1 MRVTLLLVFIL
12 CCAQSPRSSEWDIS
26 PVRTPA
32 QEKSTFKIEP
42 GFTIELVA
50 SEPMVQEPVAMSFDG
65 DGRLWVV
72 EMRGFMPDIAGK
84 GEVEK
89 SGRISI
95 LEDEDG
101 DGVMDKSTIY
111 LDGLILPRALGL
123 IKGGALISEN
133 KALWLTQDTNGD
145 LKADTKVLLDSTYA
159 KNGAPEH
166 SDNGLLLNLDNWYYN
181 VKSRLRYRLLEGKW
195 QRDSTEFRGQWGM
208 SHDDQGRLF
217 YNYNWSQLHADLV
230 PANSITRNKNHS
242 ISSGID
248 HGLTTDRRIYPIRS
262 NPAINRGYIEGTL
275 DKKGRLM
282 EFTAACS
289 PLVLRSTLFPKP
301 YYGNALVCEPAG
313 NLIKRNVVTEKNG
326 ILRAY
331 DPNPQREF
339 LASTDERFRPTQ
351 MALGPD
357 GALYIA
363 DMYHGIIQHGSYMT
377 PYLKEQN
384 LKRKLDAPIHM
395 GRIWRVVPK
404 GKNVK
409 KIHPLHQASGTALI
423 SYLSHPDGFYRDMAQ
438 RLLIERQDKS
448 LIPELK
454 KAVKKNESTLGRLHT
469 LWTLE
474 GLQAA
479 DTEFLSSLILDEN
492 SLIKNNALRLLS
504 LKPNRPTALLDEKLL
519 AIAQRAKP
527 TEAYQ
532 LALSVQMASPNIQPK
547 LLGILLGQHI
557 HSGLLRDAVMSS
569 LWNREYE
576 FLSYLISLN
585 SWVAAT
591 ADKEIM
597 LEMITSA
604 VVKKGKESEIK
615 DVLALVDLKR
625 KGPMSWKEKV
635 LLTSLAIQAPNRK
648 DNKPIELAAMPE
660 IFKEKNKILDEN
672 KWAMLENM
680 FHWPQKNSIS
690 QKDSKSFLDEK
701 SLIQFAEGRQKYLAT
716 CSGCHG
722 VDGKGINRFAPP
734 LRASEWVL
742 GDATTLSLIVLH
754 GMEGPMVVAGK
765 KYDAPTILPVMPAH
779 STMGDADIASILTYI
794 RNEWGNQAEPV
805 ASRFVFSTRNASQG
819 RVYPW
824 KTSEIKKYVESL
836 KKPN

>member
-1 MRVTLLLVFIL
+1 M
-12 CCAQSPRSSEWDIS
+12 
-26 PVRTPA
+26 RTPA

-89 SGRISI
+89 SGRVSI
-95 LEDEDG
+95 LEDQDG

-181 VKSRLRYRLLEGKW
+181 VKSRLRYRLMEGKW

-275 DKKGRLM
+275 DKKGRLR

-289 PLVLRSTLFPKP
+289 PLVLRSTLFPTQ

-326 ILRAY
+326 ILKAY

-395 GRIWRVVPK
+395 GRIWRIVPK

-409 KIHPLHQASGTALI
+409 KVHPLQQASGPTLI
-423 SYLSHPDGFYRDMAQ
+423 SYLSHPDGFYRDIAQ
-438 RLLIERQDKS
+438 RLLIESQDKS

-454 KAVKKNESTLGRLHT
+454 KIVKKNSSTLGRLHA

-474 GLQAA
+474 GMQAA
-479 DTEFLSSLILDEN
+479 DAEFLISFISDEN
-492 SLIKNNALRLLS
+492 SLIKNNALRLLGQ
-504 LKPNRPTALLDEKLL
+504 KPNRPTAALDEKLIS
-519 AIAQRAKP
+519 IAQRAKP
-527 TEAYQ
+527 TEAVQ
-532 LALSVQMASPNIQPK
+532 LALSVHLASAKSQQKI
-547 LLGILLGQHI
+547 LGILLSQHI
-557 HSGLLRDAVMSS
+557 HSGLFRDAVMSS

-576 FLSYLISLN
+576 FLSYLISLD
-585 SWVAAT
+585 SWVTAT

-615 DVLALVDLKR
+615 DLLAQIDSKE
-625 KGPMSWKEKV
+625 PFTWKEKV

-648 DNKPIELAAMPE
+648 DLKPIQLASMPA

-672 KWAMLENM
+672 KWIVLENM
-680 FHWPQKNSIS
+680 FHWPQKTMVS

-734 LRASEWVL
+734 LRGSEWVL

-754 GMEGPMVVAGK
+754 GMEGPMIVAGK
-765 KYDAPTILPVMPAH
+765 KYDAPAILPVMPAH

-805 ASRFVFSTRNASQG
+805 LSRFVFSTRNVSQG

-824 KTSEIKKYVESL
+824 KINEIKKYVESL

>member
-1 MRVTLLLVFIL
+1 MRVTLLLIIIL
-12 CCAQSPRSSEWDIS
+12 CCAQSPRSTEWDIS
-26 PVRTPA
+26 PVRSPI
-32 QEKSTFKIEP
+32 QEKSTFIIEP

-72 EMRGFMPDIAGK
+72 EMRGFMPDIEGK
-84 GEVEK
+84 GEAEK

-95 LEDEDG
+95 LEDQDG

-111 LDGLILPRALGL
+111 LEGLILPRALGL

-181 VKSRLRYRLLEGKW
+181 VKSRLRYRLMEGKW

-289 PLVLRSTLFPKP
+289 PLVLRSTLFPTQ

-326 ILRAY
+326 ILQAY
-331 DPNPQREF
+331 DPHPQREF

-395 GRIWRVVPK
+395 GRIWRIVPK
-404 GKNVK
+404 GKKLK
-409 KIHPLHQASGTALI
+409 KVQALHQASDPALI
-423 SYLSHPDGFYRDMAQ
+423 SFLSHPDGFYRDMAQ
-438 RLLIERQDKS
+438 RLLIEKQDKS

-454 KAVKKNESTLGRLHT
+454 KIVKKNTSTLGRLHAM
-469 LWTLE
+469 WTLE
-474 GLQAA
+474 GMQAA
-479 DTEFLSSLILDEN
+479 DAAFLSSFISEEN
-492 SLIKNNALRLLS
+492 SLIKNNALRLLGQ
-504 LKPNRPTALLDEKLL
+504 KPNTPTAALDEKLL
-519 AIAQRAKP
+519 AVALRAKP

-532 LALSVQMASPNIQPK
+532 LALSVHLASPKSQQKI
-547 LLGILLGQHI
+547 LGILLSQHI

-576 FLSYLISLN
+576 FLSYLISLKN
-585 SWVAAT
+585 WVEPT

-604 VVKKGKESEIK
+604 VVKKGKDSEIK
-615 DVLALVDLKR
+615 DLLALIDSKE
-625 KGPMSWKEKV
+625 PFTWKEKV

-648 DNKPIELAAMPE
+648 DLKPIQLAAMPE
-660 IFKEKNKILDEN
+660 IFKEKNKVLDEN
-672 KWAMLENM
+672 KWIVLENM
-680 FHWPQKNSIS
+680 FHWPQKTMVS

-734 LRASEWVL
+734 LRGSEWVL

-765 KYDAPTILPVMPAH
+765 KYDAPAILPVMPAH
-779 STMGDADIASILTYI
+779 STMGDADIAAILTYI

-805 ASRFVFSTRNASQG
+805 ASRFVYSTRNVSQG

-824 KTSEIKKYVESL
+824 KISEIKKYVESL

>member
-1 MRVTLLLVFIL
+1 
-12 CCAQSPRSSEWDIS
+12 
-26 PVRTPA
+26 
-32 QEKSTFKIEP
+32 
-42 GFTIELVA
+42 
-50 SEPMVQEPVAMSFDG
+50 
-65 DGRLWVV
+65 
-72 EMRGFMPDIAGK
+72 
-84 GEVEK
+84 
-89 SGRISI
+89 
-95 LEDEDG
+95 
-101 DGVMDKSTIY
+101 
-111 LDGLILPRALGL
+111 
-123 IKGGALISEN
+123 
-133 KALWLTQDTNGD
+133 
-145 LKADTKVLLDSTYA
+145 
-159 KNGAPEH
+159 
-166 SDNGLLLNLDNWYYN
+166 
-181 VKSRLRYRLLEGKW
+181 
-195 QRDSTEFRGQWGM
+195 
-208 SHDDQGRLF
+208 
-217 YNYNWSQLHADLV
+217 
-230 PANSITRNKNHS
+230 
-242 ISSGID
+242 
-248 HGLTTDRRIYPIRS
+248 
-262 NPAINRGYIEGTL
+262 
-275 DKKGRLM
+275 
-282 EFTAACS
+282 
-289 PLVLRSTLFPKP
+289 
-301 YYGNALVCEPAG
+301 LVCEPAG

-326 ILRAY
+326 ILKAY

-395 GRIWRVVPK
+395 GRIWRIVPK
-404 GKNVK
+404 GKNIK
-409 KIHPLHQASGTALI
+409 KVHPLQQASGPALI

-438 RLLIERQDKS
+438 RLLIESQDKS

-454 KAVKKNESTLGRLHT
+454 KIVKKNASTLGRLHA

-474 GLQAA
+474 GMQAA
-479 DTEFLSSLILDEN
+479 DAEFLISFISDEN
-492 SLIKNNALRLLS
+492 SLIKNNALRLLGQ
-504 LKPNRPTALLDEKLL
+504 KPNRPTAALDEKLIS
-519 AIAQRAKP
+519 IAQRAKP
-527 TEAYQ
+527 TEAVQ
-532 LALSVQMASPNIQPK
+532 LALSVHLASAKSQQKI
-547 LLGILLGQHI
+547 LGILLSQHI
-557 HSGLLRDAVMSS
+557 HSGLFRDAVMSS

-576 FLSYLISLN
+576 FLSYLISLDN
-585 SWVAAT
+585 WVTAT

-615 DVLALVDLKR
+615 DLLAQIDSKE
-625 KGPMSWKEKV
+625 PFTWKEKV

-648 DNKPIELAAMPE
+648 DLKPIQLAAMPA

-680 FHWPQKNSIS
+680 FHWPQKTIVS

-734 LRASEWVL
+734 LRGSEWVL

-765 KYDAPTILPVMPAH
+765 KYDAPAILPVMPAH

-794 RNEWGNQAEPV
+794 RNEWENQAEPV
-805 ASRFVFSTRNASQG
+805 ASRFVFSTRNVSQG

-824 KTSEIKKYVESL
+824 KINEIKKYVESL

>member
-1 MRVTLLLVFIL
+1 MRILLLLICIL
-12 CCAQSPRSSEWDIS
+12 CCAQSPRSSDWDIS

-95 LEDEDG
+95 LEDQDG

-123 IKGGALISEN
+123 VKGGALISEN

-181 VKSRLRYRLLEGKW
+181 VKSRLRYRLMEGKW

-289 PLVLRSTLFPKP
+289 PLVLRSTLFPTQ

-326 ILRAY
+326 VLQAY
-331 DPNPQREF
+331 DPHPQREF

-384 LKRKLDAPIHM
+384 VKRKLDAPVHM
-395 GRIWRVVPK
+395 GRIWRIVPK

-409 KIHPLHQASGTALI
+409 KVQPLQQASGLALI
-423 SYLSHPDGFYRDMAQ
+423 SFLNHPDGFYRDMAQ

-448 LIPELK
+448 LVPELK
-454 KAVKKNESTLGRLHT
+454 KTVKKNTSHLGRLHA
-469 LWTLE
+469 LWTLD

-479 DTEFLSSLILDEN
+479 DTEFLTSLISDEN
-492 SLIKNNALRLLS
+492 SLIKNNVLRLLS
-504 LKPNRPTALLDEKLL
+504 LKSPLPTALLDEKLL
-519 AIAQRAKP
+519 ALALRAKP

-532 LALSVQMASPNIQPK
+532 LALSVQMASPKIQYK

-576 FLSYLISLN
+576 FLSYLISLKN
-585 SWVAAT
+585 WVEPT

-604 VVKKGKESEIK
+604 VVKKGKESEIN
-615 DVLALVDLKR
+615 DVLALVDLKV
-625 KGPMSWKEKV
+625 KGPMTWKEKV

-648 DNKPIELAAMPE
+648 DLKPIQLSVMPT

-672 KWAMLENM
+672 KWVMLENM
-680 FHWPQKNSIS
+680 FHWPQKNIIS
-690 QKDSKSFLDEK
+690 QKDSKTYLDEK

-722 VDGKGINRFAPP
+722 VDGKGISRFAPP
-734 LRASEWVL
+734 LKSSEWVL

-779 STMGDADIASILTYI
+779 STMGDADIASMLTYI

-805 ASRFVFSTRNASQG
+805 ASRFVYSTRNASQG

-824 KTSEIKKYVESL
+824 KTIEIKKYVESL

>member
-1 MRVTLLLVFIL
+1 MRVNLLLVFIL
-12 CCAQSPRSSEWDIS
+12 CCAQIPKSSEWDIS

-89 SGRISI
+89 SGRVSI
-95 LEDEDG
+95 LEDQDG

-123 IKGGALISEN
+123 IKDGALISEN

-181 VKSRLRYRLLEGKW
+181 VKSRLRYRLMEGKW

-289 PLVLRSTLFPKP
+289 PLVLRSTLFPKQ

-326 ILRAY
+326 ILKAY
-331 DPNPQREF
+331 DPQPQHEF

-395 GRIWRVVPK
+395 GRIWRIVPR

-409 KIHPLHQASGTALI
+409 KVHPLQQASGPTLI

-438 RLLIERQDKS
+438 RLLIEKQDKS

-454 KAVKKNESTLGRLHT
+454 KIVKKNTSTLGRLHA

-504 LKPNRPTALLDEKLL
+504 LKPNTPTAILDEKLL

-527 TEAYQ
+527 TEAVQ
-532 LALSVQMASPNIQPK
+532 LALSVQMASLNIQSK

-585 SWVAAT
+585 SWVEPT

-615 DVLALVDLKR
+615 DLLALIDSKG
-625 KGPMSWKEKV
+625 KGPFTWKEKV

-648 DNKPIELAAMPE
+648 DLKPIQLVAMPA

-672 KWAMLENM
+672 KWIVLENM
-680 FHWPQKNSIS
+680 FHWPQKTMVS
-690 QKDSKSFLDEK
+690 QKNSKSFLDEK

-722 VDGKGINRFAPP
+722 VDGKGITRFAPP

-765 KYDAPTILPVMPAH
+765 KYDAPAILPVMPAH

-805 ASRFVFSTRNASQG
+805 LSRFVFSTRNVSQG

-824 KTSEIKKYVESL
+824 KTNEIKKYVESL

>member
-1 MRVTLLLVFIL
+1 MRVFLLLAFVL
-12 CCAQSPRSSEWDIS
+12 CCAQVPRSNEWDIS

-89 SGRISI
+89 SGRVSI
-95 LEDEDG
+95 LEDQDG

-181 VKSRLRYRLLEGKW
+181 VKSRLRYRLMEGKW

-275 DKKGRLM
+275 DKKGRLR

-289 PLVLRSTLFPKP
+289 PLVLRSTLFPTQ

-326 ILRAY
+326 ILKAY

-395 GRIWRVVPK
+395 GRIWRIVPK

-409 KIHPLHQASGTALI
+409 KVHPLQQASGPTLI
-423 SYLSHPDGFYRDMAQ
+423 SYLSHPDGFYRDIAQ
-438 RLLIERQDKS
+438 RLLIEKQDKS

-454 KAVKKNESTLGRLHT
+454 KAVKKNASTLGRLHA

-492 SLIKNNALRLLS
+492 SLIKNNALRLLGQ
-504 LKPNRPTALLDEKLL
+504 KPNTPTAALDDKLVS
-519 AIAQRAKP
+519 IAQRAKP
-527 TEAYQ
+527 TEAVQ
-532 LALSVQMASPNIQPK
+532 LALSVHLASVKSQQKI
-547 LLGILLGQHI
+547 LGILLSQHI

-576 FLSYLISLN
+576 FLSYLISLD
-585 SWVAAT
+585 SWVTPT

-615 DVLALVDLKR
+615 DLLAQIDSKE
-625 KGPMSWKEKV
+625 PFTWKEKV

-648 DNKPIELAAMPE
+648 DLKPIQLAAMPA
-660 IFKEKNKILDEN
+660 IFKQKNKILDEN
-672 KWAMLENM
+672 KWIVLENM
-680 FHWPQKNSIS
+680 FHWPQKTMVS

-765 KYDAPTILPVMPAH
+765 KYDAPAILPVMPAH

-805 ASRFVFSTRNASQG
+805 LSRFVFSTRNVSQG

-824 KTSEIKKYVESL
+824 KINEIKKYVESL

>member
-12 CCAQSPRSSEWDIS
+12 CCAQIPRSNEWDIS

-95 LEDEDG
+95 LEDQDG

-181 VKSRLRYRLLEGKW
+181 VKSRLRYRLMEGKW

-275 DKKGRLM
+275 DKKGRLR

-289 PLVLRSTLFPKP
+289 PLVLRSTLFPTQ

-326 ILRAY
+326 ILQAY
-331 DPNPQREF
+331 VPNPQREF

-395 GRIWRVVPK
+395 GRIWRIVPK

-409 KIHPLHQASGTALI
+409 KVQALQQASGSKLI
-423 SYLSHPDGFYRDMAQ
+423 SFLSHPDGFYRDMAQ
-438 RLLIERQDKS
+438 RLLIEKQDKS

-454 KAVKKNESTLGRLHT
+454 KTVKKNTSTLGRLHA

-474 GLQAA
+474 GMQAA
-479 DTEFLSSLILDEN
+479 DAEFLISLFSDEN
-492 SLIKNNALRLLS
+492 SLIKNNALRLLGQ
-504 LKPNRPTALLDEKLL
+504 KPNTSTDLLDDKLIS
-519 AIAQRAKP
+519 IAQRAKH
-527 TEAYQ
+527 TEAVQ
-532 LALSVQMASPNIQPK
+532 LALSVHLASVKSQQKI
-547 LLGILLGQHI
+547 LGILLSQHI
-557 HSGLLRDAVMSS
+557 HSGLFRDAVMSS

-576 FLSYLISLN
+576 FLSYLISLKN
-585 SWVAAT
+585 WVEPT

-615 DVLALVDLKR
+615 DLLALIDS
-625 KGPMSWKEKV
+625 KGKGSFTWKEKV

-648 DNKPIELAAMPE
+648 DLKPIQLAAMPA

-672 KWAMLENM
+672 KWIVLENM
-680 FHWPQKNSIS
+680 FHWPQKTMVS

-734 LRASEWVL
+734 LGGSEWVL

-805 ASRFVFSTRNASQG
+805 LSRFVFSTRNVSQG

-824 KTSEIKKYVESL
+824 KINEIKKYVESL

>member
-1 MRVTLLLVFIL
+1 MRVTLLLIIIL
-12 CCAQSPRSSEWDIS
+12 CCAQSPRSTEWDIS

-72 EMRGFMPDIAGK
+72 EMRGFMPDIEGK
-84 GEVEK
+84 GEAEK

-95 LEDEDG
+95 LEDQDG

-111 LDGLILPRALGL
+111 LEGLILPRALGL

-181 VKSRLRYRLLEGKW
+181 VKSRLRYRLMEGKW

-326 ILRAY
+326 ILQAY
-331 DPNPQREF
+331 DPHPQREF

-377 PYLKEQN
+377 PYLKDQN
-384 LKRKLDAPIHM
+384 LKRKLEAPIHM
-395 GRIWRVVPK
+395 GRIWRIVPK
-404 GKNVK
+404 GKKLK
-409 KIHPLHQASGTALI
+409 KVQALHQASGPALI
-423 SYLSHPDGFYRDMAQ
+423 SFLSHPDGFYRDMAQ
-438 RLLIERQDKS
+438 RLLIEKQDKS

-454 KAVKKNESTLGRLHT
+454 KIVKKNTTTLGRLHAM
-469 LWTLE
+469 WTLE
-474 GLQAA
+474 GMQAA
-479 DTEFLSSLILDEN
+479 DAAFLISFISEEN
-492 SLIKNNALRLLS
+492 SLIKNNALRLLGQ
-504 LKPNRPTALLDEKLL
+504 KPNTPTAALDEKLIS
-519 AIAQRAKP
+519 IAQRAKP
-527 TEAYQ
+527 TEAVQ
-532 LALSVQMASPNIQPK
+532 LALSVHLASPKSQQKI
-547 LLGILLGQHI
+547 LGILLRLHI
-557 HSGLLRDAVMSS
+557 HSGLLRDVVMSS

-576 FLSYLISLN
+576 FLSYLISLD
-585 SWVAAT
+585 SWVEPT

-615 DVLALVDLKR
+615 DLLALIDSKE
-625 KGPMSWKEKV
+625 PFTWKEKV

-648 DNKPIELAAMPE
+648 DLKPIQLATMPE
-660 IFKEKNKILDEN
+660 IFKEKNKILDDN
-672 KWAMLENM
+672 KWIVLENM
-680 FHWPQKNSIS
+680 FHWPQKTMVS
-690 QKDSKSFLDEK
+690 QQDSKSFLDEK

-734 LRASEWVL
+734 LRGSEWVL

-765 KYDAPTILPVMPAH
+765 KYDAPAILPVMPAH
-779 STMGDADIASILTYI
+779 STMGDPDIAAILTYI

-805 ASRFVFSTRNASQG
+805 ASRFVYSTRNVSQG

-824 KTSEIKKYVESL
+824 KTIEIKKYVESL

>member
-1 MRVTLLLVFIL
+1 
-12 CCAQSPRSSEWDIS
+12 
-26 PVRTPA
+26 VRTPA

-84 GEVEK
+84 GEAEK

-95 LEDEDG
+95 LEDQDG
-101 DGVMDKSTIY
+101 DGLMDKSTIY

-181 VKSRLRYRLLEGKW
+181 VKSRLRYRLMEGKW

-242 ISSGID
+242 NSSGID

-289 PLVLRSTLFPKP
+289 PLVIRSTLFPKP
-301 YYGNALVCEPAG
+301 YIGNALVCEPAG

-326 ILRAY
+326 ILQAH
-331 DPNPQREF
+331 DPHPQHEF

-363 DMYHGIIQHGSYMT
+363 VMYHGIIQHGSYMT
-377 PYLKEQN
+377 PYLKDQN
-384 LKRKLDAPIHM
+384 IKRKLDAPIHL
-395 GRIWRVVPK
+395 GRIWRIVPK

-409 KIHPLHQASGTALI
+409 KVHPLQQASGPALI

-448 LIPELK
+448 LVPELK
-454 KAVKKNESTLGRLHT
+454 KIVQKNTYNLGRLHA

-474 GLQAA
+474 GMQAA
-479 DTEFLSSLILDEN
+479 DTEFLISLFSDES
-492 SLIKNNALRLLS
+492 SLIKNNALRLLGQ
-504 LKPNRPTALLDEKLL
+504 KPNTPTTLLDDKLL
-519 AIAQRAKP
+519 ALAMRAKP
-527 TEAYQ
+527 TEAVQ
-532 LALSVQMASPNIQPK
+532 LALSVHVASAKSQQKI
-547 LLGILLGQHI
+547 LGILLSQHM

-585 SWVAAT
+585 SWVEPT

-615 DVLALVDLKR
+615 DLLALVDLKG
-625 KGPMSWKEKV
+625 KGPMTWKEKV

-648 DNKPIELAAMPE
+648 DIKPIQLTVMPD

-672 KWAMLENM
+672 KWIVLESM
-680 FHWPQKNSIS
+680 FHWPQKTIVSP
-690 QKDSKSFLDEK
+690 KDSKSFLDEK

-754 GMEGPMVVAGK
+754 GMEGPMLVAGK
-765 KYDAPTILPVMPAH
+765 KYDAPAILPVMPAH

-824 KTSEIKKYVESL
+824 KTNEIKKYVESL

>member
-1 MRVTLLLVFIL
+1 MKILLLFIFIF
-12 CCAQSPRSSEWDIS
+12 CCAQGSRNHDLDIS
-26 PVRTPA
+26 PVRTPS
-32 QEKSTFKIEP
+32 QEKSTFQIEP

-72 EMRGFMPDIAGK
+72 EMRGFMPNLEGK
-84 GEVEK
+84 GELEK

-95 LEDEDG
+95 LEDKNG

-145 LKADTKVLLDSTYA
+145 LKADTKILLDSTYA

-181 VKSRLRYRLLEGKW
+181 VKSRLRYRIMDGKW

-208 SHDDQGRLF
+208 SRDDQGRLF

-242 ISSGID
+242 VSSGID

-275 DKKGRLM
+275 DKKSRLK
-282 EFTAACS
+282 EFSAACS
-289 PLVLRSTLFPKP
+289 PLVLRSTLFPTQ

-326 ILRAY
+326 ILQAY
-331 DPNPQREF
+331 DPHPQREF

-377 PYLKEQN
+377 PYLKDQN
-384 LKRKLDAPIHM
+384 IKRKLTSPIHM
-395 GRIWRVVPK
+395 GRIWRLVPK
-404 GKNVK
+404 GKKAFKVR
-409 KIHPLHQASGTALI
+409 PLQNASGEELI
-423 SYLSHPDGFYRDMAQ
+423 QFLSHLDGFYRDMAQ
-438 RLLIERQDKS
+438 RLIIERQDKS

-454 KAVKKNESTLGRLHT
+454 KLVRKNTSVLGRLHA

-474 GLQAA
+474 GMQAA
-479 DTEFLSSLILDEN
+479 DPEILIPLISDEN
-492 SLIKNNALRLLS
+492 SLIKIHALRLLS
-504 LKPNRPTALLDEKLL
+504 LKSHLTNTILDEKL
-519 AIAQRAKP
+519 ISTAQRSKP
-527 TEAYQ
+527 TEAVQ
-532 LALSVQMASPNIQPK
+532 LALSAHLASAKNQHK
-547 LLGILLGQHI
+547 LLGILLSQHV

-569 LWNREYE
+569 LWNQEFE
-576 FLSYLISLN
+576 FLNYLLLLKNWTEPSAN
-585 SWVAAT
+585 
-591 ADKEIM
+591 KEIM

-604 VVKKGKESEIK
+604 IVKKGKESEIK
-615 DVLALVDLKR
+615 DLLALIDV
-625 KGPMSWKEKV
+625 KGKEQFTWKERV
-635 LLTSLAIQAPNRK
+635 ILTSLAIQAPNRK
-648 DNKPIELAAMPE
+648 DLNPVELAAMPA
-660 IFKEKNKILDEN
+660 IFKDKNKVLDEN
-672 KWAMLENM
+672 KWIVLENM
-680 FHWPQKNSIS
+680 FHWPEKLSVKNEGL
-690 QKDSKSFLDEK
+690 KSYLDDK

-734 LRASEWVL
+734 LRGSEWVL
-742 GDATTLSLIVLH
+742 GNPTTLSLIILH
-754 GMEGPMVVAGK
+754 GMEGAVIVAGN
-765 KYDAPTILPVMPAH
+765 KYDIPAILPVMPAH

-794 RNEWGNQAEPV
+794 RNEWGNQAEPI
-805 ASRFVFSTRNASQG
+805 ASRFIFSTRNASQG

-824 KTSEIKKYVESL
+824 KTNELKKYVESL